1 MTQDIGSALEQ
12 LESVVRD
19 RLAAPDASASYVASL
34 DAKGRGKIAQK
45 LGAEA
50 TETIIAAL
58 TEDDAALTSEAA
70 DVVFHL
76 TVLLAERGLGCTDI
90 AADLGSRPGT
100 PGHADTTHRTNQNR
114 KTSGKDRGGKER

>member
-34 DAKGRGKIAQK
+34 AAKGRGKIAQK
-45 LGAEA
+45 LGEEA

-58 TEDDAALTSEAA
+58 TEDDAALTGEAA
-70 DVVFHL
+70 DLIFHL
-76 TVLLAERGLGCTDI
+76 TVLLAEPGLRWPDI
-90 AADLGSRPGT
+90 APELGRPHGP
-100 PGHADTTHRTNQNR
+100 PGHAAQPPPPKPH
-114 KTSGKDRGGKER
+114 KPKE